1 VIMKLAELAE
11 RTNARIEGAADV
23 EIKGAAG
30 LDIAEAGD
38 VTFLAN
44 KRYTPQVEV
53 TRASAIFVSEEA
65 EVSRTDVTLLRTR
78 DPYLA
83 YTRALIIFYPEPKPA
98 PFIHPSAVIDPAAS
112 VGQGVWIGANVV
124 IGREAEIGSDVRIHP
139 NATVY
144 DRVRVGAGSV
154 IHSGVSLREGTILG
168 ERVIIHN
175 NTVVGS
181 DGFGFAKDEEG
192 HWLKIPQTGH
202 VVLEDDV
209 EIGANTS
216 IDRASVGETRIG
228 RGTKLDNLV
237 QVGHSCT
244 VGEDTLLCG
253 QVGLAGSTKVG
264 DRVILA
270 GQVGVG
276 GHLSIGDDA
285 ILMAQAGVFYD
296 VPPKSVYSGGIP
308 AFDHK
313 ESLRTMAA
321 IRKLT
326 EMQRT
331 LRALEKRLTAMEEH
345 LSTLGRETT

>member
-1 VIMKLAELAE
+1 MKLRELAE
-11 RTNARIEGAADV
+11 RTHTRVEGDGEIE
-23 EIKGAAG
+23 ITGAAG
-30 LDIAEAGD
+30 LDIAGPGE

-44 KRYTPQVEV
+44 KRYTQQVET

-65 EVSRTDVTLLRTR
+65 EVGRDDIALLRAS

-83 YTRALIIFYPEPKPA
+83 YTRALIIFYPEPRPE
-98 PFIHPSAVIDPAAS
+98 PFIHPSAVIAPTAR
-112 VGQGVWIGANVV
+112 VGEEVWIGANAVV
-124 IGREAEIGSDVRIHP
+124 GREAEIGARVRIHP

-144 DRVRVGAGSV
+144 DRVRIGADSI

-168 ERVIIHN
+168 ERVVVHN

-192 HWLKIPQTGH
+192 RWLKIPQTGR
-202 VVLEDDV
+202 VVVEDDV
-209 EIGANTS
+209 EIGANTA

-264 DRVILA
+264 NRVILA

-276 GHLSIGDDA
+276 GHLTIGDDS

-313 ESLRTMAA
+313 ESLKTMAA

-331 LRALEKRLTAMEEH
+331 LRTLEKRLKELEGNI
-345 LSTLGRETT
+345 STPGEKSA

>member
-1 VIMKLAELAE
+1 MRLAELAE
-11 RTNARIEGAADV
+11 RTNSRLEGDFDL

-38 VTFLAN
+38 VSFLAN
-44 KRYTPQVEV
+44 KRYTPQVET
-53 TRASAIFVSEEA
+53 TRASAIFVGEDA
-65 EVSRTDVTLLRTR
+65 EVGRRDLALLRAR

-83 YTRALIIFYPEPKPA
+83 YTRALILFHPEPQTE
-98 PFIHPSAVIDPAAS
+98 PFIHPSAVIDPTARL
-112 VGQGVWIGANVV
+112 GEGVSIGANAV
-124 IGREAEIGSDVRIHP
+124 IGREAEIGPRVRIHP
-139 NATVY
+139 NAAIY
-144 DRVRVGAGSV
+144 DRVRIGAGSV

-175 NTVVGS
+175 NTTIGS

-192 HWLKIPQTGH
+192 RWLKIPQAGR
-202 VVLEDDV
+202 VLIEDDV

-228 RGTKLDNLV
+228 RGTKIDNLV

-253 QVGLAGSTKVG
+253 QVGLAGSSKIG
-264 DRVILA
+264 NRVILA

-276 GHLSIGDDA
+276 GHLTIGDDA
-285 ILMAQAGVFYD
+285 VLMAQAGVFYD

-321 IRKLT
+321 IRKLA

-331 LRALEKRLTAMEEH
+331 LRSVEKRLKELEEKI
-345 LSTLGRETT
+345 STPGQETP

>member
-1 VIMKLAELAE
+1 MKLAELAE
-11 RTNARIEGAADV
+11 RTGARLEGEPEV

-30 LDIAEAGD
+30 LDIAGTGE

-44 KRYTPQVEV
+44 KRYTPQVLT

-65 EVSRTDVTLLRTR
+65 EIGRDDLAVLRAR

-83 YTRALIIFYPEPKPA
+83 YTRALILFNPA
-98 PFIHPSAVIDPAAS
+98 PAFEPFIHPSAVIDSTARLHE
-112 VGQGVWIGANVV
+112 GVWIGAGAV
-124 IGREAEIGSDVRIHP
+124 IGREAEIGPRVRIHP

-144 DRVRVGAGSV
+144 DGVRIGADSI

-175 NTVVGS
+175 NTTIGS

-192 HWLKIPQTGH
+192 RWLKIPQTGR
-202 VVLEDDV
+202 VFIEDDV
-209 EIGANTS
+209 EVGANTA

-228 RGTKLDNLV
+228 RGTKIDNLV
-237 QVGHSCT
+237 QLGHSCT

-264 DRVILA
+264 NRVILA

-276 GHLSIGDDA
+276 GHLTIGDDA
-285 ILMAQAGVFYD
+285 VLMAQAGVFYD

-331 LRALEKRLTAMEEH
+331 LRALEKRLQEMEAN
-345 LSTLGRETT
+345 LSTLGEKST

>member
-1 VIMKLAELAE
+1 MKLEELAE
-11 RTNARIEGAADV
+11 RTGASVEGGVGV

-44 KRYTPQVEV
+44 KRYTPQVES
-53 TRASAIFVSEEA
+53 TRASAIFVGEDA
-65 EVSRTDVTLLRTR
+65 EIGRTDIAILRTP

-83 YTRALIIFYPEPKPA
+83 YTRALILFHPEPA
-98 PFIHPSAVIDPAAS
+98 FEPFIHPSAVIEPTARLSED
-112 VGQGVWIGANVV
+112 VWIGANAVV
-124 IGREAEIGSDVRIHP
+124 GRGAEIGARVRIHP
-139 NATVY
+139 NATIYEGVHIG
-144 DRVRVGAGSV
+144 DDSI

-168 ERVIIHN
+168 ERVVVHN

-192 HWLKIPQTGH
+192 RWLKIPQTGR
-202 VVLEDDV
+202 VVVEDDV

-228 RGTKLDNLV
+228 RGTKVDNLV
-237 QVGHSCT
+237 QIGHSCT

-264 DRVILA
+264 SRVILA

-276 GHLSIGDDA
+276 GHLTIGDDA
-285 ILMAQAGVFYD
+285 VLMAQAGVFYD

-331 LRALEKRLTAMEEH
+331 LRSLEKRLKELEERSSSQDKETA
-345 LSTLGRETT
+345 

>member
-1 VIMKLAELAE
+1 MKLRELAE
-11 RTNARIEGAADV
+11 RTNASIEGDV
-23 EIKGAAG
+23 DIEITGAAG
-30 LDIAEAGD
+30 LDIAGTGD
-38 VTFLAN
+38 ITFLAN
-44 KRYTPQVEV
+44 KRYTPQVET
-53 TRASAIFVSEEA
+53 TRASAIFVGEDA
-65 EVSRTDVTLLRTR
+65 EVGRADIAKLRTR

-83 YTRALIIFYPEPKPA
+83 YTRALILFYPEPRPE
-98 PFIHPSAVIDPAAS
+98 PFIHPSAVIDPTALL
-112 VGQGVWIGANVV
+112 GEDVWIGANAVV
-124 IGREAEIGSDVRIHP
+124 GREAEIGARARIHP

-144 DRVRVGAGSV
+144 DRVRIGADSV

-168 ERVIIHN
+168 ERVIVHN

-181 DGFGFAKDEEG
+181 DGFGFAKDEKG
-192 HWLKIPQTGH
+192 RWLKIPQTGR
-202 VVLEDDV
+202 VVVEDDV
-209 EIGANTS
+209 EIGANTA
-216 IDRASVGETRIG
+216 IDRASVGETRLG
-228 RGTKLDNLV
+228 RGTKVDNLV

-253 QVGLAGSTKVG
+253 QVGMAGSTKVG
-264 DRVILA
+264 NRVILA

-276 GHLSIGDDA
+276 GHLTIGDDA
-285 ILMAQAGVFYD
+285 VLMAQAGVFYD

-331 LRALEKRLTAMEEH
+331 LRTLEKRLKELEGK
-345 LSTLGRETT
+345 LSTLGEETS

>member
-1 VIMKLAELAE
+1 MKLAELAE
-11 RTNARIEGAADV
+11 RTNARFEGNAEV

-30 LDIAEAGD
+30 LDIAEEGD

-44 KRYTPQVEV
+44 KRYTPQVET
-53 TRASAIFVSEEA
+53 TRASAIFLSEGA
-65 EVSRTDVTLLRTR
+65 EVSRKDIIILRTP

-83 YTRALIIFYPEPKPA
+83 YTRALIIFYPEPEPE
-98 PFIHPSAVIDPAAS
+98 PFIHPSAIIDETARL
-112 VGQGVWIGANVV
+112 GEGLWIGAGAV
-124 IGREAEIGSDVRIHP
+124 IGRDVEIGAGARIHP
-139 NATVY
+139 NATLY
-144 DRVRVGAGSV
+144 DGVRVGSRSV
-154 IHSGVSLREGTILG
+154 IHSGVALREGTILG

-192 HWLKIPQTGH
+192 RWLKIPQTGR
-202 VVLEDDV
+202 VVIEDDV

-228 RGTKLDNLV
+228 RGTKLDNQV

-244 VGEDTLLCG
+244 VGQDTLLCG

-276 GHLSIGDDA
+276 GHLTIGDDA
-285 ILMAQAGVFYD
+285 VLMAQAGVFYD

-331 LRALEKRLTAMEEH
+331 LRTMEKRLKELDE
-345 LSTLGRETT
+345 SISILGKETS

>member
-1 VIMKLAELAE
+1 MKLKELAE
-11 RTNARIEGAADV
+11 RTGARLEREADM
-23 EIKGAAG
+23 EILGAAG
-30 LDIAEAGD
+30 LDLAQEGD

-44 KRYTPQVEV
+44 KRYTQQVET
-53 TRASAIFVSEEA
+53 TRASAIFVSEDA
-65 EVSRTDVTLLRTR
+65 TVSRTDLAVLRTR

-83 YTRALIIFYPEPKPA
+83 YTRALILFHPGPEFTS
-98 PFIHPSAVIDPAAS
+98 FIHPSAVIDPTAS
-112 VGQGVWIGANVV
+112 LSDEVWIGANVFV
-124 IGREAEIGSDVRIHP
+124 GREAVIGPRVRIHP
-139 NATVY
+139 NATIYEEVQI
-144 DRVRVGAGSV
+144 GAGSV

-168 ERVIIHN
+168 ERVIVHN
-175 NTVVGS
+175 NAVIGS

-192 HWLKIPQTGH
+192 RWLKIPQTGR
-202 VVLEDDV
+202 VRLEDDV
-209 EIGANTS
+209 EVGANTA
-216 IDRASVGETRIG
+216 IDRASVGETRIA
-228 RGTKLDNLV
+228 RGTKIDNLV

-264 DRVILA
+264 NRVILA

-276 GHLSIGDDA
+276 GHLTIGDDSV
-285 ILMAQAGVFYD
+285 LMAQAGVFYD

-326 EMQRT
+326 EMQRS
-331 LRALEKRLTAMEEH
+331 LRTMEKRLKALEES
-345 LSTLGRETT
+345 LSTPGDESA

>member
-1 VIMKLAELAE
+1 MKLAELAE
-11 RTNARIEGAADV
+11 RTNARLEGNADV

-30 LDIAEAGD
+30 LDIAERGH

-44 KRYTPQVEV
+44 KRYTQQVET
-53 TRASAIFVSEEA
+53 TRASAIFVGEDA
-65 EVSRTDVTLLRTR
+65 EVTRKDIALLRTR

-83 YTRALIIFYPEPKPA
+83 YTRALIIFYPEPKPE
-98 PFIHPSAVIDPAAS
+98 PFIHPSAVIDPTAHL
-112 VGQGVWIGANVV
+112 GEGVWIGANAV
-124 IGREAEIGSDVRIHP
+124 IGREAEIGAKVLIHP
-139 NATVY
+139 NATIY
-144 DRVRVGAGSV
+144 DRVRIGNDSV

-168 ERVIIHN
+168 NRVIIHN

-181 DGFGFAKDEEG
+181 DGFGFAKTEEG
-192 HWLKIPQTGH
+192 HWLKIPQTGR
-202 VVLEDDV
+202 VVVEDDV
-209 EIGANTS
+209 EIGANTA

-264 DRVILA
+264 SRVILA

-276 GHLSIGDDA
+276 GHLTIGDDA
-285 ILMAQAGVFYD
+285 VLMAQAGVFYD

-331 LRALEKRLTAMEEH
+331 LRALEKRLKELEENI
-345 LSTLGRETT
+345 STLGRETS

>member
-1 VIMKLAELAE
+1 MKLKELAE
-11 RTNARIEGAADV
+11 RTGARLENEADIE
-23 EIKGAAG
+23 ILGAAG
-30 LDIAEAGD
+30 LDIAGAGH

-44 KRYTPQVEV
+44 KRYTPQVE
-53 TRASAIFVSEEA
+53 TTGASAIFVKEDA
-65 EVSRTDVTLLRTR
+65 EVGRKDLAILRAR

-83 YTRALIIFYPEPKPA
+83 YTRALILFHPEPEFT
-98 PFIHPSAVIDPAAS
+98 PFIHPSAVIDPTARLS
-112 VGQGVWIGANVV
+112 EEVWIGANAF
-124 IGREAEIGSDVRIHP
+124 IGREAAIGARVRIHP

-144 DRVRVGAGSV
+144 DHVQIGAGSV

-168 ERVIIHN
+168 ERVIVHN
-175 NTVVGS
+175 NTVIGS

-192 HWLKIPQTGH
+192 RWLKIPQTGR
-202 VVLEDDV
+202 VRLEDDV
-209 EIGANTS
+209 EVGANTA
-216 IDRASVGETRIG
+216 IDRASVGETRIA
-228 RGTKLDNLV
+228 RGTKIDNLV

-264 DRVILA
+264 NRVILA

-276 GHLSIGDDA
+276 GHLTIGDDSV
-285 ILMAQAGVFYD
+285 LMAQAGVFYD

-331 LRALEKRLTAMEEH
+331 IRMLEKRLKELEENKA
-345 LSTLGRETT
+345 

>member
-1 VIMKLAELAE
+1 MKLSELAE
-11 RTNARIEGAADV
+11 RTGARIEGDAEV

-44 KRYTPQVEV
+44 KRYTPQVET
-53 TRASAIFVSEEA
+53 TRASAIFVSEDA
-65 EVSRTDVTLLRTR
+65 EISRRDLAVLRSR

-83 YTRALIIFYPEPKPA
+83 YTRALIIFHPEPRPA
-98 PFIHPSAVIDPAAS
+98 PFIHPSAVIDPTARVAAD
-112 VGQGVWIGANVV
+112 VWIGAGAVV
-124 IGREAEIGSDVRIHP
+124 GPEAEIGSAVRIYP
-139 NATVY
+139 NATIY
-144 DRVRVGAGSV
+144 AGVRVGADSV
-154 IHSGVSLREGTILG
+154 IHSGVTLREGTVLG
-168 ERVIIHN
+168 ERVVIHN
-175 NTVVGS
+175 NAVVGC
-181 DGFGFAKDEEG
+181 DGFGFAKTEEG
-192 HWLKIPQTGH
+192 RWLKIPQTGR
-202 VVLEDDV
+202 VVIEDDV
-209 EIGANTS
+209 EIGANTA

-276 GHLSIGDDA
+276 GHLTIGDDA
-285 ILMAQAGVFYD
+285 VLMAQAGVFYD

-331 LRALEKRLTAMEEH
+331 LRTLEKRLKELEASV
-345 LSTLGRETT
+345 STPGKESA

>member
-1 VIMKLAELAE
+1 MKLEELAMQ
-11 RTNARIEGAADV
+11 TGARVEGSADL

-30 LDIAEAGD
+30 LDIAEEGD

-44 KRYTPQVEV
+44 KRYTPQVET
-53 TRASAIFVSEEA
+53 TRASAIFVSEDA
-65 EVSRTDVTLLRTR
+65 EIGRKGISLLRTR

-83 YTRALIIFYPEPKPA
+83 YTRALIIFHPTPKHE
-98 PFIHPSAVIDPAAS
+98 PFIHPSAVIDPTAH
-112 VGQGVWIGANVV
+112 VHEDVWIGANTVV
-124 IGREAEIGSDVRIHP
+124 GREAEIGAGVYIHP
-139 NATVY
+139 NATIY
-144 DRVRVGAGSV
+144 DGVRIGAGSI

-175 NTVVGS
+175 NTVIGS

-192 HWLKIPQTGH
+192 HWLKIPQTGR
-202 VVLEDDV
+202 VVVEDYV

-228 RGTKLDNLV
+228 RGTKIDNLV

-276 GHLSIGDDA
+276 GHLTIGDDA
-285 ILMAQAGVFYD
+285 VLMAQAGVFYD
-296 VPPKSVYSGGIP
+296 VPPKSIYSGGIP

-331 LRALEKRLTAMEEH
+331 LRALEKRLKQLEEN
-345 LSTLGRETT
+345 LSTLGKESA